1 MKYTNSHY
9 PTILIKGMLMG
20 IADLIP
26 GVSGGTIALITG
38 IYKDLISSL
47 NNINFKNISKNLFTN
62 FKSYKFDFLSV
73 LVIGIGLSI
82 ILFSNIILFLL
93 ENYNNEISSFFFGLI
108 ICSIYVLLKKIKT
121 FKIYD
126 IFVLIF
132 SSFLIFQLLKLNS
145 LEQEINLTYVF
156 ICGFL
161 CSCAMILPGISGSYI
176 LLILGAYQF
185 ILKKLNDVF
194 TEGSDSYLYV
204 ITFILGAILGVV
216 TFSRI
221 IKWLFKN
228 FENRTLIV
236 LIGFILGS
244 VLNILPYKTENNESI
259 TSFLNFFKND
269 FSLILW
275 VLFGFV
281 VIIILNVISKKNE
294 IL

>member
-1 MKYTNSHY
+1 MKYTKSHY
-9 PTILIKGMLMG
+9 PIILIKGMLMG

-38 IYKDLISSL
+38 IYKDLITSL

-62 FKSYKFDFLSV
+62 FKSHKFDFLSV

-93 ENYNNEISSFFFGLI
+93 ENYYNEISSFFFGLI
-108 ICSIYVLLKKIKT
+108 ICSIYVLLKKIKS

-126 IFVLIF
+126 IFILIF
-132 SSFLIFQLLKLNS
+132 SSFLIFKLLKLNS

-204 ITFILGAILGVV
+204 VTFILGAILGVI

-244 VLNILPYKTENNESI
+244 VLNIVPYKTDDNESI

-269 FSLILW
+269 FSLVLW
-275 VLFGFV
+275 VFLGFV
-281 VIIILNVISKKNE
+281 TIIILNIISKKNE
-294 IL
+294 I